1 MHRGMVVKNFLEAAM
16 VIVTTPVV
24 TQCYWKGSLRDVSQM
39 DCTMALNLTV
49 GLYWVANHFLC

>member
-39 DCTMALNLTV
+39 DCIPPWHSTLRL
-49 GLYWVANHFLC
+49 GYIG